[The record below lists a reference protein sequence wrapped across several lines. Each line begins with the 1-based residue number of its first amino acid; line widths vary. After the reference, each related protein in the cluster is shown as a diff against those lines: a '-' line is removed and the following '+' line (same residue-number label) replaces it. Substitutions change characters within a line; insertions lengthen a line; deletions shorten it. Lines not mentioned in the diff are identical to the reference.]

1 MPLHVRF
8 RVQTTSG
15 WIWEGVCVW
24 NVTACLHNRLFCFAD
39 VDECSAGTHN
49 CDVNAACSNTA
60 GSFSCSC
67 KTGFTGNGQTCSG
80 MPCIVGVS
88 GGMQRLRG
96 QEEFQV

>member
-1 MPLHVRF
+1 MFGMSPHVC
-8 RVQTTSG
+8 TT
-15 WIWEGVCVW
+15 VW
-24 NVTACLHNRLFCFAD
+24 SRFAD

-80 MPCIVGVS
+80 MLCIVGVS
-88 GGMQRLRG
+88 GGMQGLRG
-96 QEEFQV
+96 QREFSGLIWKQL